1 MNNKVSLNYHKMGK
15 CVFENSLTFFNA
27 YIVKIW
33 NSLKETYAYLLKN
46 FVNSFCKRN
55 FEYENLMLILEKPIM
70 EYDCPIFSLVLFSER
85 KRVQKL
91 EYISASFPWP
101 SVLALNELQT
111 KLCILAL
118 P

>member
-1 MNNKVSLNYHKMGK
+1 MGK

-46 FVNSFCKRN
+46 FVNSFCKIN

-85 KRVQKL
+85 EREFRNWSTFRL
-91 EYISASFPWP
+91 PSGGLPCWP
-101 SVLALNELQT
+101 
-111 KLCILAL
+111 
-118 P
+118 